1 MKKYFYMTKKWFIRC
16 LVLASIGLGLGFVV
30 PANHFEITKNAELFV
45 NIVHQLES
53 YYVDEINP
61 DKFIKTGVD
70 AMMASLDPYTVYVSE
85 EEMDGFKI
93 QTTGKYG
100 GIGALI
106 SSKDNNII
114 VAEPYQ
120 GYPAAKNDLRAGDII
135 LEIDGIKVKGKKT
148 DEVSRMLKGQP
159 GTPVKILLQRLNEP
173 KPLSL
178 TLLRQ
183 EIKLSS
189 VPYFGMLSPQVGYIV
204 LADFTDNCYFEVANA
219 LQELKNT
226 HKATSI
232 ILDLRGNPGGLLDE
246 AVNVASLFLN
256 NGQTVVYTKSRNR
269 EGDKYY
275 KTDREPID
283 NNIPLAVMIDRGS
296 ASAAEIVA
304 GVIQD
309 TDRGIVLGNR
319 SFGKGLVQ
327 TTHPLPYDTKLK
339 ITTGKY
345 YLPSGRCIQAID
357 YSGGYR
363 DNLDKVA
370 DSLRTAYKTKNGRK
384 VLDAGGID
392 PDITIPEFEYSL
404 ITSSLLQKELI
415 FDYATLFRTK
425 NETIPQPEE
434 FELTEAQLNDFF
446 AYIKDKSY
454 DYLTESE
461 KLLKDLQKNI
471 ENEKY
476 LPLVKDDMQKLENQI
491 QHDKLNDLQ
500 KYKSEIKFALE
511 HEIAMRYFFH
521 KGQIKEMLEDDPV
534 VIKALQALN
543 DKTTYQKLLN

>member
-1 MKKYFYMTKKWFIRC
+1 
-16 LVLASIGLGLGFVV
+16 
-30 PANHFEITKNAELFV
+30 
-45 NIVHQLES
+45 
-53 YYVDEINP
+53 
-61 DKFIKTGVD
+61 
-70 AMMASLDPYTVYVSE
+70 
-85 EEMDGFKI
+85 
-93 QTTGKYG
+93 
-100 GIGALI
+100 
-106 SSKDNNII
+106 
-114 VAEPYQ
+114 
-120 GYPAAKNDLRAGDII
+120 
-135 LEIDGIKVKGKKT
+135 
-148 DEVSRMLKGQP
+148 
-159 GTPVKILLQRLNEP
+159 
-173 KPLSL
+173 
-178 TLLRQ
+178 
-183 EIKLSS
+183 
-189 VPYFGMLSPQVGYIV
+189 
-204 LADFTDNCYFEVANA
+204 
-219 LQELKNT
+219 
-226 HKATSI
+226 
-232 ILDLRGNPGGLLDE
+232 
-246 AVNVASLFLN
+246 
-256 NGQTVVYTKSRNR
+256 
-269 EGDKYY
+269 
-275 KTDREPID
+275 
-283 NNIPLAVMIDRGS
+283 VMIDRGS

>member
-1 MKKYFYMTKKWFIRC
+1 MTKKWFIRC

>member
-1 MKKYFYMTKKWFIRC
+1 M
-16 LVLASIGLGLGFVV
+16 
-30 PANHFEITKNAELFV
+30 
-45 NIVHQLES
+45 
-53 YYVDEINP
+53 
-61 DKFIKTGVD
+61 
-70 AMMASLDPYTVYVSE
+70 
-85 EEMDGFKI
+85 
-93 QTTGKYG
+93 
-100 GIGALI
+100 
-106 SSKDNNII
+106 
-114 VAEPYQ
+114 
-120 GYPAAKNDLRAGDII
+120 RAGDII

>member
-1 MKKYFYMTKKWFIRC
+1 MTKKWFIRC

-392 PDITIPEFEYSL
+392 PDIAIPEFEYSL

>member
-1 MKKYFYMTKKWFIRC
+1 MTKKWFIRC

-114 VAEPYQ
+114 LAEPYQ

>member
-1 MKKYFYMTKKWFIRC
+1 MTKKWFIRC

-246 AVNVASLFLN
+246 ADNVASLFLN